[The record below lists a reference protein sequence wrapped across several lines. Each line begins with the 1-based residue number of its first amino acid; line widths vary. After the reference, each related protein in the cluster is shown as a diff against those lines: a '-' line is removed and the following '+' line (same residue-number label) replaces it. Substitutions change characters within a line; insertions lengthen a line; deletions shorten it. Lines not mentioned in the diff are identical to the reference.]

1 MYNEIIKTLIEIEK
15 HNKNNWYSEF
25 SNMYSS
31 DYGLFSD
38 TLIKLRN
45 TNLECIHDESLIDTI
60 NNCSSLFSGK
70 DVILLDIILLMLYFE
85 IDVQENIK
93 KMLSVFQSLKFE
105 TQHIVM
111 SVIYDTHLTRIF
123 TKTFITHQN
132 NNLTCKIMDYI
143 DVNTID
149 TIQTAELYYSVVKKK
164 HPSVFKQLPKKIL
177 CIGMVSEAF
186 GIIDGDGLGC
196 LYRYFKKDY
205 ITTLCDFLIEIGGGR
220 FANIII
226 YGADYRKDHKKL
238 DHLENKIYNLEKKT
252 PIDKLLNNYLKNNQG
267 NQGRRQ
273 SGDGSM
279 IEP

>member
-1 MYNEIIKTLIEIEK
+1 MYNEIIKSLIEIER

-31 DYGLFSD
+31 NYGLFSD
-38 TLIKLRN
+38 TLIELRN
-45 TNLECIHDESLIDTI
+45 TNLECIHDESLIDAI
-60 NNCSSLFSGK
+60 NNCSSLFSRK
-70 DVILLDIILLMLYFE
+70 DVIFLDVILLMLYFE

-105 TQHIVM
+105 TQHTVM
-111 SVIYDTHLTRIF
+111 SVIYDTNLTRIF
-123 TKTFITHQN
+123 TNTFITHQN
-132 NNLTCKIMDYI
+132 NNLSCKIMDYI

-164 HPSVFKQLPKKIL
+164 HPLVFKQLPKKIL

-196 LYRYFKKDY
+196 LYRCFKKDY
-205 ITTLCDFLIEIGGGR
+205 MTTLCDFLIEIGGGR

-226 YGADYRKDHKKL
+226 YGADYRKDYKKL
-238 DHLENKIYNLEKKT
+238 EHLENKIYNLEKKT
-252 PIDKLLNNYLKNNQG
+252 PIEKLLNNYLNQ
-267 NQGRRQ
+267 
-273 SGDGSM
+273 S
-279 IEP
+279 